1 MVKNKELFASY
12 LSLFTSTGT
21 IFCCALPALLV
32 SLGMGATFAGLV
44 GTFPQIVWLSE
55 NKLLVFSISGLMIAL
70 SAFITY
76 ANRNAPCPIDPKK
89 ALVCKVSRKWAIR
102 LLIFS
107 GLMWLTGFFFAFLAP
122 LLFF

>member
-32 SLGMGATFAGLV
+32 SLGMGAAFAGLV
-44 GTFPQIVWLSE
+44 GAFPQIVWLSE

-76 ANRNAPCPIDPKK
+76 ANRNAPCPIDPKT
-89 ALVCKVSRKWAIR
+89 AIACKVSRKWAIR